1 MSNHTSV
8 LSVRISAGLRA
19 TIRQGGELSAAT
31 RALLI
36 IGAATS
42 CLDLSDVYEEIAEL
56 LGGRL
61 RPEVRAQLLVLIT
74 GRSER
79 PGAVPAI
86 EPMADDLYVDDELLL
101 GDVDGAGFD
110 V

>member
-1 MSNHTSV
+1 MSGQANV
-8 LSVRISAGLRA
+8 LSVRISAGLRV

-42 CLDLSDVYEEIAEL
+42 GLDMSDVSEEIAEL

-61 RPEVRAQLLVLIT
+61 RPEVRAQLLALIAGT
-74 GRSER
+74 GER
-79 PGAVPAI
+79 PHV
-86 EPMADDLYVDDELLL
+86 EPVIAPIADLCDDDELVL
-101 GDVDGAGFD
+101 GDADGAGYD

>member
-1 MSNHTSV
+1 M

-42 CLDLSDVYEEIAEL
+42 GLDLSEVYEEIAEL

-61 RPEVRAQLLVLIT
+61 RPEVRAQLLALI
-74 GRSER
+74 GGVSER
-79 PGAVPAI
+79 PHGVPVR
-86 EPMADDLYVDDELLL
+86 EPVGDDHYEDDELLL
-101 GDVDGAGFD
+101 GDADGAGFD